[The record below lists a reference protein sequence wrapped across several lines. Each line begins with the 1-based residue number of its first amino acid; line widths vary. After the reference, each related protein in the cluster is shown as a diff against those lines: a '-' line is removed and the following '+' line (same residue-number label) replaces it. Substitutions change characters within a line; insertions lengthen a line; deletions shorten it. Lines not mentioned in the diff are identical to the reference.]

1 MNQPIPAEHVR
12 VIDRA
17 CLHLDGH
24 DVPAPHPDLD
34 ITDATVTV
42 EHWDGTVHAGLGAV
56 VHVHAGVTYTATD
69 GAVVYA
75 HPGALTGDLAPDL
88 LERADATIVAVA

>member
-1 MNQPIPAEHVR
+1 MTTTTGAENVH
-12 VIDRA
+12 VIDRTH
-17 CLHLDGH
+17 LHLDGH
-24 DVPAPHPDLD
+24 DIPAPHPDLD

-42 EHWDGTVHAGLGAV
+42 EHWDGTVNAGLGAV

-75 HPGALTGDLAPDL
+75 HHGALAGDLAPDL
-88 LERADATIVAVA
+88 LERADATIVVVA